1 MYPDFA
7 LKLFSYLKKKIWNQ
21 LRNRVDISAKF
32 KWSFL
37 VLMVKTAINICKLS
51 DHTLKMESFLSK
63 PFASYSVN
71 ASSNNDN
78 LIKLK
83 TVQKSSDSV
92 SSPQKKSNIYSG
104 IRELSEFVMTK
115 TKYQS
120 EEKETL
126 TTPNKGNL
134 TPQEALK
141 FRFTK
146 YEKHTPKKINVG
158 NLTPQEALKF
168 RFTINDKNNKNELV
182 SEVKEINESMIVS
195 KEDKKEDK

>member
-1 MYPDFA
+1 
-7 LKLFSYLKKKIWNQ
+7 
-21 LRNRVDISAKF
+21 
-32 KWSFL
+32 
-37 VLMVKTAINICKLS
+37 
-51 DHTLKMESFLSK
+51 
-63 PFASYSVN
+63 
-71 ASSNNDN
+71 
-78 LIKLK
+78 
-83 TVQKSSDSV
+83 
-92 SSPQKKSNIYSG
+92 
-104 IRELSEFVMTK
+104 MTK